1 MENNQHNLCPPIPIE
16 KQPQDLPATIEL
28 FNNRATA
35 LEKAEKFTA
44 KAEQY
49 QQNSETIEYILE
61 HGYVGIDGIFAL
73 VHLSFNRHQERRYRQ
88 KSQEEI
94 ERVVQLT
101 GYQVNRQV
109 N

>member
-1 MENNQHNLCPPIPIE
+1 MENNRHNLCPPIPIE

-49 QQNSETIEYILE
+49 HQKSEIIEDMLE
-61 HGYVGIDGIFAL
+61 NGYVGNDGIFAL
-73 VHLSFNRHQERRYRQ
+73 VHLAINRHQERRYEI

-94 ERVVQLT
+94 ERVAQLT